1 MLHMVHV
8 WARQESLKVEL
19 NYAKVAADGGLA
31 AYKAIDNGSELDLR
45 PKNSILTSGKSV
57 RTRKVYK
64 LKDLVESFWV
74 QVCARKTV
82 EALDRQK
89 DGHILRLKSQR
100 LCGWE
105 FMDIVN
111 GKSGR
116 RKELKSCEDWLL
128 LTEDVLVLFGQNFG
142 SLIRPPSEI
151 SVCGA
156 WNPIPCQQDYLTASM
171 SSLQQFSK
179 ERGSQGSCTR
189 LANSTYWV
197 PRADP
202 FRDCQECF
210 GQDTNVRC
218 RKVPQRLSSKKP
230 SDKNHASPPA
240 DGAVTFGK
248 CSGEMQKLRFPCFR
262 IRATAEHTGSVPQA
276 ALPDRPQQG
285 RQIDNTNSTSHT
297 PSSRPKVP
305 SSVSNTS
312 RVGPVVLPPSRRP
325 PGEQRWQISTRLD
338 T

>member
-1 MLHMVHV
+1 
-8 WARQESLKVEL
+8 VEL

-45 PKNSILTSGKSV
+45 PKNSILTSGKPV
-57 RTRKVYK
+57 RPRKAYK

-89 DGHILRLKSQR
+89 DGYVLRLKSQR

-116 RKELKSCEDWLL
+116 RKELKSCEDWLS

-142 SLIRPPSEI
+142 SLIRPASEI
-151 SVCGA
+151 SICGA

-171 SSLQQFSK
+171 SSLQHLSK

-189 LANSTYWV
+189 LANRTYWV
-197 PRADP
+197 P
-202 FRDCQECF
+202 
-210 GQDTNVRC
+210 
-218 RKVPQRLSSKKP
+218 
-230 SDKNHASPPA
+230 
-240 DGAVTFGK
+240 
-248 CSGEMQKLRFPCFR
+248 
-262 IRATAEHTGSVPQA
+262 
-276 ALPDRPQQG
+276 
-285 RQIDNTNSTSHT
+285 
-297 PSSRPKVP
+297 
-305 SSVSNTS
+305 
-312 RVGPVVLPPSRRP
+312 
-325 PGEQRWQISTRLD
+325 
-338 T
+338 